1 MSFELHPNGLPFS
14 RNEIPPWQTGG
25 ARAAIL
31 SGMVPIALTVAGSDP
46 SGGAGIQADLKT
58 FHQFGVYGEAAITL
72 LTVQNTV
79 GVSRVQVMEPQLV
92 TEQLEAILSDIPPHA
107 AKTGALGSAEV
118 VAAVARVMAKWDFPL
133 VVDPVMVSK
142 HGAPLLPED
151 AVKMICDELI
161 PCATLITPNVPEAEV
176 LCSLEIRSLKDM
188 KLAAAILRGMGA
200 KAVLIKGGHLEGDAV
215 DLLYSDETFHHF
227 PAARIDTKHTHGT
240 GCTFSAAITA
250 SLASGLSMVD
260 AVARAK
266 RFIQEAIRTN
276 PGLGSGT
283 GPVNHHAEVR

>member
-1 MSFELHPNGLPFS
+1 ML
-14 RNEIPPWQTGG
+14 
-25 ARAAIL
+25 
-31 SGMVPIALTVAGSDP
+31 PIALTIAGSDP

-72 LTVQNTV
+72 LTVQNTL

-92 TEQLEAILSDIPPHA
+92 TEQLEAILADIPPHA
-107 AKTGALGSAEV
+107 AKTGALGSAGV
-118 VAAVARVMAKWDFPL
+118 VRAVARVMTNWDFPL
-133 VVDPVMVSK
+133 VVDPVMISK

-151 AVKMICDELI
+151 AVQVICDELV
-161 PCATLITPNVPEAEV
+161 PCATLLTPNVPEAEA
-176 LCSLEIRSLKDM
+176 LCSLQIRSPKDM

-215 DLLYSDETFHHF
+215 DLLYSDEAFHQF
-227 PAARIDTKHTHGT
+227 PATRIDTKHTHGT

-250 SLASGLSMVD
+250 SLAAGLTMVD

-283 GPVNHHAEVR
+283 GPVNHHVEVR